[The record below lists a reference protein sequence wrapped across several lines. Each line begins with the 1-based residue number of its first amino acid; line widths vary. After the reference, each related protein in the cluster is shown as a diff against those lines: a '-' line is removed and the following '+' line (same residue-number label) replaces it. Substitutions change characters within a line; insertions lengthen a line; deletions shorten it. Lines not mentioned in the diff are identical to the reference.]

1 LSSFHSL
8 FTDDILFPSTNIHN
22 ICKFLKHNI
31 FVHGMANL
39 GLINTNEFRSAL
51 DFETLLPFEDDDDP
65 LLVEELAAEVAVFFK
80 TLGTKDNW

>member
-1 LSSFHSL
+1 MTRYFLPLISITFAS
-8 FTDDILFPSTNIHN
+8 
-22 ICKFLKHNI
+22 FLKHNI

>member
-1 LSSFHSL
+1 MTRYFLPLISITFAS
-8 FTDDILFPSTNIHN
+8 
-22 ICKFLKHNI
+22 FLKHNI

-51 DFETLLPFEDDDDP
+51 DFETLLSFEDDNDP
-65 LLVEELAAEVAVFFK
+65 LLVEELTMKVAVFFK

>member
-1 LSSFHSL
+1 MTRYFLPLISITFAS
-8 FTDDILFPSTNIHN
+8 
-22 ICKFLKHNI
+22 FLKHNI

-51 DFETLLPFEDDDDP
+51 DFETLLPFKDNDDP
-65 LLVEELAAEVAVFFK
+65 LLVAVFFK

>member
-1 LSSFHSL
+1 
-8 FTDDILFPSTNIHN
+8 
-22 ICKFLKHNI
+22 
-31 FVHGMANL
+31 MANL